1 VFRALGLGTKKR
13 YVVDSAV
20 PAALAFKQKALGR
33 IFEQL
38 NQMPS
43 DNPAVDSASKHMK
56 QRSYPSVE
64 IEEPIMACF
73 ENLEVSPVKKR
84 NSRTGRTHR

>member
-1 VFRALGLGTKKR
+1 
-13 YVVDSAV
+13 
-20 PAALAFKQKALGR
+20 
-33 IFEQL
+33 
-38 NQMPS
+38 MPS

-73 ENLEVSPVKKR
+73 ENLEVRPVKKR
-84 NSRTGRTHR
+84 KSWTGRTLR